1 MEVKSDGDDNN
12 QSINFIATVLVTL
25 LSSLDNCLSSGQ
37 IISSL
42 DDLKL
47 VRVFQ
52 RRSHPDYVLPGIHLR
67 LENLLENLGGVEVGL
82 H

>member
-1 MEVKSDGDDNN
+1 M
-12 QSINFIATVLVTL
+12 
-25 LSSLDNCLSSGQ
+25 
-37 IISSL
+37 ISSL

-52 RRSHPDYVLPGIHLR
+52 RRSHPDYVLPGLHLR

-82 H
+82 NWLKHNPITLATG